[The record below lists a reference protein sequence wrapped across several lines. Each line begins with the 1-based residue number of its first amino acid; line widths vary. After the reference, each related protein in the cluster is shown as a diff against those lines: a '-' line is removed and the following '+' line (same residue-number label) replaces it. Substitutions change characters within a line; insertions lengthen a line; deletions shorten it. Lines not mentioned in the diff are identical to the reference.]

1 MKLTIITSILLLM
14 SLSGCGKETTSYFIC
29 TYGTTY
35 PSRFSLVIDPQ
46 KKTLQFDT
54 YKERKYEEPSP
65 NYLESKVPDG
75 TKGYNPH
82 LQFDTITGRLSYDPL
97 GSYPQTYKCKKSE
110 KLI

>member
-1 MKLTIITSILLLM
+1 M
-14 SLSGCGKETTSYFIC
+14 SLSGSGKETTSYFIC

-82 LQFDTITGRLSYDPL
+82 LQFDTITGRLRYVTEWTNES
-97 GSYPQTYKCKKSE
+97 GYPDERTIRYQCKKSE